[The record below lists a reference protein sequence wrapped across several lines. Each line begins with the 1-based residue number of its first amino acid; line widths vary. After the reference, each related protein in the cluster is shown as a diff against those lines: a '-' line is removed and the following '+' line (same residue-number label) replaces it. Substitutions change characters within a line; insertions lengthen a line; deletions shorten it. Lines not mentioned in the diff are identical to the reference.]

1 MSLVT
6 KPSKSGQTIQN
17 EQMGPNVETGL
28 NVQSGPC
35 DQNDRCDQTSPNFQI
50 SCHIQGILD
59 KQTAISDQNTWK
71 V

>member
-1 MSLVT
+1 MALVS
-6 KPSKSGQTIQN
+6 KPSKRDQTIQS

-50 SCHIQGILD
+50 RLVVTS
-59 KQTAISDQNTWK
+59 KAS
-71 V
+71 